1 VQVNANRRSK
11 KMKSMDQIEI
21 YDLATF
27 FIAFGMVIGFAL
39 R

>member
-1 VQVNANRRSK
+1 MNINRRSQ

>member
-1 VQVNANRRSK
+1 
-11 KMKSMDQIEI
+11 MDQIEI